1 MIYDY
6 DGKDYDD
13 DDDDDD
19 DVILQTLS
27 LLIHA
32 QQY

>member
-6 DGKDYDD
+6 DGKDYD

-32 QQY
+32 QQYW

>member
-6 DGKDYDD
+6 DGKDYD

>member
-13 DDDDDD
+13 DGDDD